1 MSILVVGSLRI
12 PADAGDHLLPYVKAV
27 VTFSRSE
34 DGCMDFSIARDLTD
48 PTLLRIYQLWRDEAA
63 LAAHLTS
70 PHMLEYRTAWGK
82 LGVSERQ
89 IFAYEVGAPE
99 EI

>member
-1 MSILVVGSLRI
+1 MSILVIGTLRI
-12 PADAGDHLLPYVKAV
+12 PGDSGDPLLPYVKAV
-27 VTFSRSE
+27 VTFSRNQE
-34 DGCMDFSIARDLTD
+34 GCLEYALSRDLLD
-48 PTLLRIYQLWRDEAA
+48 PTIMRIYQLWRDEAS

-70 PHMLEYRTAWGK
+70 PHMLEYRAAWAN
-82 LGVSERQ
+82 LGVSERN